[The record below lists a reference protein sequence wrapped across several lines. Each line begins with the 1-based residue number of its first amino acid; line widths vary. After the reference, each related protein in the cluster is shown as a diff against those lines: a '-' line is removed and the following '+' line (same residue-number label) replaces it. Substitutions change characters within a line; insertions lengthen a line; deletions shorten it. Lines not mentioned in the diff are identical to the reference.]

1 MIRNLIVALAL
12 GLSMGLVMPAEAQ
25 TGSAP
30 KAQQQRQTVAE
41 RLNLTPQQA
50 DQMKKIQKAA
60 RDQRAA
66 LRLDLAKA
74 KDRDAKRA
82 IRTKIA
88 GVKDDQRKRLA
99 AVLTPEQMR
108 KLDAMRPVPPSRKA
122 EKPKSA

>member
-1 MIRNLIVALAL
+1 MIRNLVVALAL
-12 GLSMGLVMPAEAQ
+12 GLSMGLVLPAEAQ
-25 TGSAP
+25 TGG
-30 KAQQQRQTVAE
+30 AQKTQPRQTVVE

-66 LRLDLAKA
+66 LRVDLAKT

-88 GVKDDQRKRLA
+88 GVKEDQRKRLA

-108 KLDAMRPVPPSRKA
+108 KLDAMRPVPPARKV